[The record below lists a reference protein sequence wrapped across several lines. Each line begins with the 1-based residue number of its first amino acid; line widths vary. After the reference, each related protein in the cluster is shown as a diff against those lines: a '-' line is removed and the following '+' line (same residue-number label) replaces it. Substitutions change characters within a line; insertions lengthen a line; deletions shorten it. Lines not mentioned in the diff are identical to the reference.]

1 MNDNL
6 DQLLKSLRLKRIRE
20 ILEREL
26 ERAAKKQPSY
36 ADFLAGLLR
45 EQYHYRQ
52 AQSLEYRIHKA
63 CLPEPWT
70 LETFPFHL
78 QPGVRRSTIM
88 QLAELDFIPKA
99 QNIVMIGDV
108 GVGKTG
114 LAVGILH
121 KALENGYRGR
131 FIKAQDLFDEMYA
144 SLADRSTRSLVRQL
158 ANIDLLVVDE
168 LGYLA
173 IRPEQSNIFFKLMDE
188 RYCRKASIL
197 TTNLEYD
204 DWYGFLGNKKMV
216 EALLDRIR
224 HHCFT
229 IRIKGPSIRNL
240 TSSTPSETPSETP
253 TKTPA
258 KKKRTSKKRK
268 KK

>member
-1 MNDNL
+1 MDDNL
-6 DQLLKSLRLKRIRE
+6 DQLLTNLRLKRIRQ

-45 EQYHYRQ
+45 EQYHFRQ
-52 AQSLEYRIHKA
+52 AQSLEYRISKA

-70 LETFPFHL
+70 LETFPFNL

-99 QNIVMIGDV
+99 QNIVMIGDA

-114 LAVGILH
+114 LAVGIML

-131 FIKAQDLFDEMYA
+131 FVKAQDLFDEMYA
-144 SLADRSTRSLVRQL
+144 SLADRSTRSLVRKL

-168 LGYLA
+168 LGYLT
-173 IRPEQSNIFFKLMDE
+173 IRPEQANIFFKLMDE
-188 RYCRKASIL
+188 RYCRKATIV

-229 IRIKGPSIRNL
+229 ISIKGPSIRDL
-240 TSSTPSETPSETP
+240 TSSTPTKMP
-253 TKTPA
+253 TR
-258 KKKRTSKKRK
+258 KKRTSKKRK